1 LDGQGLAPALE
12 RYAAEWSRQN
22 NIGYE
27 LRLIGERS
35 LPLAI
40 EQALFRIVQEALA
53 NVTRHSLAENV
64 EITLLFNQDHL
75 ILTISD
81 DGQGFDLE
89 SEPHGFGLRSMKQ
102 RVEGMG
108 GQMTIDTAP
117 GQGTTLTGDIP
128 IPQSSGNGWEE
139 AHG

>member
-1 LDGQGLAPALE
+1 M
-12 RYAAEWSRQN
+12 
-22 NIGYE
+22 
-27 LRLIGERS
+27 GERS

-53 NVTRHSLAENV
+53 NVARHSLAQNV
-64 EITLLFNQDHL
+64 EITLLFNLDHL

-81 DGQGFDLE
+81 DGQGFDLV
-89 SEPHGFGLRSMKQ
+89 SRSHGFGLRSMKQ
-102 RVEGMG
+102 RAEALG

-117 GQGTTLTGDIP
+117 GRGTTLTANIP
-128 IPQSSGNGWEE
+128 VPQHGAHGQEE